1 MSTGAII
8 LASTSFG
15 TETSE
20 TAPSPG
26 VVLAKSVRVTGEI
39 YCNEPLTIEG
49 EVNGSI
55 DVTGHLLT
63 IAPRGNVR
71 ASVRAREIDVL
82 GSLQG
87 NVEGTEKIYVRTGA
101 RFVGD
106 IRARGIVIEDGGLVC
121 GKVELSRQGIFS
133 FDSRNGTTVQ
143 PITQM
148 SRTSSTGIASKS

>member
-1 MSTGAII
+1 MSA
-8 LASTSFG
+8 ATSFA
-15 TETSE
+15 TETS
-20 TAPSPG
+20 ASQA
-26 VVLAKSVRVTGEI
+26 VLAKSVKVTGEI

-71 ASVRAREIDVL
+71 ASVRASEIDVW

-87 NVEGTEKIYVRTGA
+87 HVEGAEKIYVRNGA

-106 IRARGIVIEDGGLVC
+106 IHARGIVIEDGGFVC
-121 GKVELSRQGIFS
+121 GKVELSRQGKFPFGS
-133 FDSRNGTTVQ
+133 
-143 PITQM
+143 
-148 SRTSSTGIASKS
+148 